1 MRAGVQLIS
10 VALVLL
16 FGEIL
21 PQALCKAYSLT
32 IGAYTAPF
40 SASTALP
47 PRGLSAS
54 AWCLRV
60 DAPFCTKSDCPC
72 SPARAPDTR
81 RWLGAVT
88 VVMCLLYPVAKPIAL
103 LLDALLG
110 GGPRKASYRLYDRI
124 DDGDSEEVVSDE
136 AGGRP

>member
-1 MRAGVQLIS
+1 MRPPPCRLEASLHLLGVCVLT
-10 VALVLL
+10 LL
-16 FGEIL
+16 FA
-21 PQALCKAYSLT
+21 QSL
-32 IGAYTAPF
+32 
-40 SASTALP
+40 
-47 PRGLSAS
+47 
-54 AWCLRV
+54 
-60 DAPFCTKSDCPC
+60 DCPC
-72 SPARAPDTR
+72 SPAHAPDTR